1 MSKHFN
7 EDEPTFVKIP
17 KKVKPYDPDARKGN
31 KRDPR
36 KQQREQK
43 RNG

>member
-1 MSKHFN
+1 MSKNFS

-17 KKVKPYDPDARKGN
+17 KKQKPYDPDRKAK
-31 KRDPR
+31 KRDNR
-36 KQQREQK
+36 QQQREQK